1 MKLMHTN
8 RCYCVFL
15 YGFFVGSSGL
25 SSIDFDCL
33 NATYMHVSYLV
44 CKAVIND
51 GFIDLCVRVV

>member
-1 MKLMHTN
+1 MYSYT
-8 RCYCVFL
+8 YD
-15 YGFFVGSSGL
+15 FFVESSGL

-33 NATYMHVSYLV
+33 NCNIMHVSYLV